1 MNKLFKNTF
10 LFQEEGGDGGGGGNE
25 PPANQ
30 EPPAPLLGEDLSF
43 APDWTTR
50 LGDDAK
56 DLTFKSLPD
65 LVKSYKSASSQIGK
79 VSNEL
84 AEYKKNN
91 PTAEIPADEVKYKES
106 IKLPDKLPEGI
117 HIPENLLS
125 EAVKFGIENKI
136 PPTMVEKFIAFQT
149 AQAGLELQNA
159 KAAQLAAVNTAKDAI
174 IREVGE
180 DKYDVTIANARAA
193 HDLLGLQLDKDD
205 LLSNPRLVTALS
217 LIHSKISPAQL
228 KDLNLTSEGQSATS
242 KLQQAEDIVGNE
254 ANPDYAAFHD
264 PTHMNHDAV
273 MQKYNLL
280 IAQSGGR

>member
-1 MNKLFKNTF
+1 MF
-10 LFQEEGGDGGGGGNE
+10 LFQEEGEPSGGGGE
-25 PPANQ
+25 PPVGD
-30 EPPAPLLGEDLSF
+30 PPAPSPLIGDDFSF
-43 APDWTTR
+43 AADWTTR

-56 DLTFKSLPD
+56 DMTFKSLPD

-79 VSNEL
+79 VSNDF

-91 PTAEIPADEVKYKES
+91 PTVEIPAEESKYKES
-106 IKLPDKLPEGI
+106 IKLPDKLPEGV
-117 HIPENLLS
+117 HIPENLLG

-136 PPTMVEKFIAFQT
+136 PPAMVEKFIAFQ
-149 AQAGLELQNA
+149 ANQAGLELQGA

-174 IREVGE
+174 VAEVGA
-180 DKYDVTIANARAA
+180 DRFDVTIANAQAA

-205 LLSNPRLVTALS
+205 LLSNPRMVIALS
-217 LIHSKISPAQL
+217 RIHSKISPAEL
-228 KDLNLTSEGQSATS
+228 KDLNLTNEGQSATS

-264 PTHMNHDAV
+264 TTHLNHDAV

-280 IAQSGGR
+280 ISQSGGR